1 MSAWPQAWVVDTNV
15 LVSAVLTPGG
25 TCDQIIRAAVD
36 GKIRLAWN
44 ASMVA
49 EYRAVLLRPKFG
61 LSKTAVSALLAAFGP
76 AGQVSLREVPP
87 LPDPDDEVFLAA
99 ALATADK
106 ILVTGNRAHFPP
118 DRCAPVRLLSP
129 AEAVQELVKP

>member
-1 MSAWPQAWVVDTNV
+1 MSARPQTWVIDTNV

-25 TCDQIIRAAVD
+25 TCDRILRAAVD

-44 ASMVA
+44 APMVA

-61 LSKTAVSALLAAFGP
+61 LSTPTVSALLAAFG
-76 AGQVSLREVPP
+76 AADQVSLRDVPP

-99 ALATADK
+99 AFATPDK
-106 ILVTGNRAHFPP
+106 VLVTGNRAHFPAAS
-118 DRCAPVRLLSP
+118 CAPVRVLSP
-129 AEAVQELVKP
+129 AEAIQELEKL